1 MGIGHNHGHEKML
14 ALRKLPELFDVVGVV
29 EPDPAWREKRGDMQ
43 GYRGLPFLTEEELFA
58 MPDLEAVAIET
69 DGRELLPTALRC
81 AERGLHLHM
90 DKPGGQD
97 SQGFRRLVE
106 LCKSRSLALQLAYI
120 YRYNPAI
127 RFCLDAVKNRW
138 IGDVFEVHAVMSRYD
153 GDSPD
158 YRKWLAQFQGGA
170 MYVFAGYLLDLVIS
184 MLGRPQKV
192 HSFPKRTRHDGLV
205 DNGLAVLEYDIATA
219 TIRVSVEEVDG
230 MKHRRLIICGTE
242 GTLELCPIEVPAKEY
257 YTKSSTVRLTLKRP
271 RGNYE
276 AGTQFVDCGCLG
288 DRYAGQLTEFA
299 KVVRGEME
307 NPFGYEHELLVQET
321 LLEVSGCRPSN

>member
-1 MGIGHNHGHEKML
+1 
-14 ALRKLPELFDVVGVV
+14 
-29 EPDPAWREKRGDMQ
+29 
-43 GYRGLPFLTEEELFA
+43 
-58 MPDLEAVAIET
+58 
-69 DGRELLPTALRC
+69 
-81 AERGLHLHM
+81 M

-192 HSFPKRTRHDGLV
+192 HSFPKRTRHDGWLTH
-205 DNGLAVLEYDIATA
+205 GLAVRNMISLSAVLRFEFRSRKST
-219 TIRVSVEEVDG
+219 G
-230 MKHRRLIICGTE
+230 MKPPPSHHLRHGRDAGTTADREVLAKELLHEIRRRSADAQVVRAGIRSRNAVRRL
-242 GTLELCPIEVPAKEY
+242 
-257 YTKSSTVRLTLKRP
+257 RLSRRAATRAADL
-271 RGNYE
+271 
-276 AGTQFVDCGCLG
+276 
-288 DRYAGQLTEFA
+288 EFA
-299 KVVRGEME
+299 KVVPRRDE